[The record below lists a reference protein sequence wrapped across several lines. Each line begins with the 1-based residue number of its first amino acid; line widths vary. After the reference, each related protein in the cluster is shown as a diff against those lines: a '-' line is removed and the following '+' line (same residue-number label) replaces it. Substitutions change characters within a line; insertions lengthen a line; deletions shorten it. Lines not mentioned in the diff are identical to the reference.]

1 LSCYSR
7 LFDTAINMSSSVY
20 VSYSLKQMHMDAGAN
35 LFIYLVLNK
44 VSCTVPASHMQEV
57 DFQKLSIMSLL
68 SF

>member
-44 VSCTVPASHMQEV
+44 VSCTVQSSHM
-57 DFQKLSIMSLL
+57 
-68 SF
+68 